1 MSKHWRYAL
10 LGALTFTAAMSQADL
25 GSHSLSDIA
34 STAALT
40 MQSRAADQGYQQIDV
55 QVRPLDGRL
64 ALAKCTQALEA
75 LPSSSERALG
85 AVSVGVRCPGEEI
98 WTLYVRGEVSANQ
111 VIPVLSAALR
121 RGDLI
126 GKNDIILEKR
136 RITQEY
142 GGIVTEI
149 EDLLGME
156 ARRNLDPGSPL
167 RFNDLVAPILVER
180 GQTVNII
187 SGSGGLRVS
196 MQGKALAKGSAGDRV
211 LVSNLTSGARVEG
224 VVTPDGSVVIQ

>member
-10 LGALTFTAAMSQADL
+10 MGALTLTVAASQADN

-34 STAALT
+34 STAALA
-40 MQSRAADQGYQQIDV
+40 MQYRAAEQGYEHIDV

-64 ALAKCTQALEA
+64 ALANCSQALEP
-75 LPSSSERALG
+75 LPSNSERTLG
-85 AVSVGVRCPGEEI
+85 SVSVGIRCGGKEV

-111 VIPVLSAALR
+111 VVPVLSGALR

-126 GKNDIILEKR
+126 GNNDIVLEKR

-149 EDLLGME
+149 EDLVGME

-167 RFNDLVAPILVER
+167 RFNDLVSPVLVER
-180 GQTVNII
+180 GQTVNIV
-187 SGSGGLRVS
+187 SGGGVLRVS

-211 LVSNLTSGARVEG
+211 LVANLTSGTRVEG
-224 VVTPDGSVVIQ
+224 VIAPDGSVVIR

>member
-10 LGALTFTAAMSQADL
+10 IGALTFTATISQADS
-25 GSHSLSDIA
+25 GNHSLSDIA

-40 MQSRAADQGYQQIDV
+40 MQSRAADQGYQHIDV
-55 QVRPLDGRL
+55 QVRPLDARL
-64 ALAKCTQALEA
+64 ALARCTRALEA
-75 LPSSSERALG
+75 LPSNSERALG
-85 AVSVGVRCPGEEI
+85 AVSVGIRCPGEEV

-111 VIPVLSAALR
+111 VIPVLTGALR

-126 GKNDIILEKR
+126 GNNDIVLEKR
-136 RITQEY
+136 RITQDY

-149 EDLLGME
+149 DDLLGME

-167 RFNDLVAPILVER
+167 RLNDLVAPILVER

-187 SGSGGLRVS
+187 SGGGGLRVS

-211 LVSNLTSGARVEG
+211 LVSNLTSGTRVEG
-224 VVTPDGSVVIQ
+224 VVTADGSVIIQ